1 MSGYQLSRIFL
12 FLSYVAYEKGGKE
25 MKRIYMVSGLAAILV
40 FISMPLG
47 AKEVRGPM
55 KPIAPLM
62 IEHRLIER
70 MVGVMED
77 YVASARDSKKVNPA
91 FVDMVCDFFRTY
103 GDRTHHGKEEDILF
117 ARLAKKNLSDDHR
130 KMLNR
135 LMDEHVQ
142 ARKMIAKLAQ
152 AGEIYVRGDE
162 NAGSDILNSLKV
174 ITVLYRKH
182 IELEDKHFFI
192 PCLQYFTKDEMDAM
206 LSDMWEYDR
215 SMIHVKYKEVVGQ
228 AKGLIIK

>member
-1 MSGYQLSRIFL
+1 
-12 FLSYVAYEKGGKE
+12 
-25 MKRIYMVSGLAAILV
+25 MKKIYMVSGLAAILV
-40 FISMPLG
+40 FISLPLG

-77 YVASARDSKKVNPA
+77 YVASTQASKKVNPA

-117 ARLAKKNLSDDHR
+117 AALAKKNLSDDHR

-135 LMDEHVQ
+135 LIDEHVQ

-152 AGEIYVRGDE
+152 AREIYVRGDE
-162 NAGSDILNSLKV
+162 NAGSDILNSLKA

-206 LSDMWEYDR
+206 LNAMWEYDR
-215 SMIHVKYKEVVGQ
+215 NMIHVKYREVVGQ
-228 AKGLIIK
+228 ARDLIIK

>member
-1 MSGYQLSRIFL
+1 
-12 FLSYVAYEKGGKE
+12 
-25 MKRIYMVSGLAAILV
+25 MKKIHIVSSLAAILI
-40 FISMPLG
+40 FISLPLA

-70 MVGVMED
+70 MVRVMED
-77 YVASARDSKKVNPA
+77 YVASTQASKKVNPA
-91 FVDMVCDFFRTY
+91 FVDTVCDFFRTY

-117 ARLAKKNLSDDHR
+117 ARLAKKNLSDEHR
-130 KMLNR
+130 NMLTR
-135 LMDEHVQ
+135 LIDEHVQ
-142 ARKMIAKLAQ
+142 ARKMIANLAQ
-152 AGEIYVRGDE
+152 AKEKYIKGDE
-162 NAGSDILNSLKV
+162 KAGTDILTNLKT

-182 IELEDKHFFI
+182 IELEDRHFFI
-192 PCLQYFTKDEMDAM
+192 PCLQYFTKEEMDAM

-228 AKGLIIK
+228 ARDLIIK

>member
-1 MSGYQLSRIFL
+1 
-12 FLSYVAYEKGGKE
+12 
-25 MKRIYMVSGLAAILV
+25 MKKIYMVASLAAILV
-40 FISMPLG
+40 FISLPLG

-77 YVASARDSKKVNPA
+77 YMASRQASKKVNPA
-91 FVDMVCDFFRTY
+91 FIDMVCDFFRTY

-117 ARLAKKNLSDDHR
+117 AALAKKNLSGDHR
-130 KMLNR
+130 NMLNR
-135 LMDEHVQ
+135 LIDEHVQ
-142 ARKMIAKLAQ
+142 ARKMIAQLAQ
-152 AGEIYVRGDE
+152 SKEECVKGNESACR
-162 NAGSDILNSLKV
+162 DIMNSLKA

-192 PCLQYFTKDEMDAM
+192 PCLKYFTKDEMDAM

>member
-1 MSGYQLSRIFL
+1 
-12 FLSYVAYEKGGKE
+12 
-25 MKRIYMVSGLAAILV
+25 MKKIYMVASLAAILV
-40 FISMPLG
+40 FISLPLG

-77 YVASARDSKKVNPA
+77 YVASTQASKKVNPA
-91 FVDMVCDFFRTY
+91 FIDMVCDFFRTY

-117 ARLAKKNLSDDHR
+117 AALAKKNLSGDHR
-130 KMLNR
+130 NMLNR
-135 LMDEHVQ
+135 LIDEHVQ
-142 ARKMIAKLAQ
+142 ARKMIAQLAQ
-152 AGEIYVRGDE
+152 SKDKYVKGNE
-162 NAGSDILNSLKV
+162 SAGSDILNSLKA
-174 ITVLYRKH
+174 IIVLYRKH

-192 PCLQYFTKDEMDAM
+192 PCLQYFTKNEMDAM

-215 SMIHVKYKEVVGQ
+215 SMIHLKYKEVVGQ
-228 AKGLIIK
+228 AKDLIIK

>member
-1 MSGYQLSRIFL
+1 
-12 FLSYVAYEKGGKE
+12 
-25 MKRIYMVSGLAAILV
+25 MKKISVVSGLIAILV
-40 FISMPLG
+40 IISLPLA

-70 MVGVMED
+70 MVGAMED
-77 YVASARDSKKVNPA
+77 YAASTQATKKMNPA

-130 KMLNR
+130 NMLTR
-135 LMDEHVQ
+135 LIDEHAQ
-142 ARKMIAKLAQ
+142 ARKMIANLAQ
-152 AGEIYVRGDE
+152 AREKYARGDE
-162 NAGSDILNSLKV
+162 KAGIDILTNMKT

-182 IELEDKHFFI
+182 IELEDRHFFI

-228 AKGLIIK
+228 AKALIIK

>member
-1 MSGYQLSRIFL
+1 
-12 FLSYVAYEKGGKE
+12 
-25 MKRIYMVSGLAAILV
+25 MKKIYMVAGLAAILV
-40 FISMPLG
+40 FISLPLA
-47 AKEVRGPM
+47 AKEARGPM

-77 YVASARDSKKVNPA
+77 YVASTQASKKVNPA

-117 ARLAKKNLSDDHR
+117 AALAKKNLSDDHR
-130 KMLNR
+130 NMLNR
-135 LMDEHVQ
+135 LIDEHVQ
-142 ARKMIAKLAQ
+142 ARKVIAKLSQ
-152 AGEIYVRGDE
+152 AKEKYAKGDE
-162 NAGSDILNSLKV
+162 NAGSDILNNLKA

-206 LSDMWEYDR
+206 LGDMWEYDR

-228 AKGLIIK
+228 AKDLIIK